1 MKKKFKRVNW
11 PRMIIQW
18 GVILFILILV
28 FRQYIFK
35 NHVADFEAYCPFGG
49 LQALGSFFLSQSLSC
64 TMTTMQIV
72 MGILLFAGVIIFS
85 KLFCSFIC
93 PLGTV
98 GEWLG
103 KLGDKL
109 KMRFTITGKADL
121 ALRFLKYA
129 LLFITVYFTLQSNE
143 LFCKKFDPYYA
154 SVTGFDTDVNVLY
167 AVIAIA
173 VLILGSLFV
182 RLFWC
187 KYLCPLGALSNIFKF
202 AGFFIVIMAAYL
214 IALKAGAAISYVWP
228 LAILCAGGF
237 IIEVSRLKSWFVPV
251 VKITRNA
258 PTCIDCGLCAK
269 KCHQAID
276 VDKVDVVRHVDCNL
290 CGDCVLVCPV
300 KNTLQV
306 NRRNSLKWI
315 SPIAVVL
322 LVAAGLS
329 LGSLW
334 ELPTIDQRW
343 FDKETMGKAEIYEQS
358 GLKNIKCFGSSTS
371 FANQM
376 RKVDGVLG
384 VATFV
389 KEHRVK
395 IWYDPE
401 KLDTVKLQEVMF
413 APDKTV
419 LRPIAPEVDSITV
432 VKLTLE
438 NFFDPY
444 DFIYL
449 TQLLEQKTSATGLV
463 SEFGCPPIV
472 KICFPSDSLPGEETL
487 KTILE
492 SKKLT
497 YGVNGSQTTVK
508 LGYKVASRPELSKT
522 GRSQYIR
529 MLFVPFDMDFND
541 RKAYSDSVVSIYE
554 VPLGQNAKLWKR
566 FSFLVSH
573 LSQDDGVVEF
583 RTDINPEEKEVA
595 HIFFVDTI
603 TNAGNIFK
611 ALAADSL
618 VVSYSTGETR
628 KLENMFSFETIGTVL
643 PKEQSIRRL
652 EN

>member
-18 GVILFILILV
+18 GVILFILGLV
-28 FRQYIFK
+28 FHQYILK

-49 LQALGSFFLSQSLSC
+49 IQALGSYLLSQALAC
-64 TMTTMQIV
+64 TMTTTQIV
-72 MGILLFAGVIIFS
+72 MGILLFGGVLIFS

-103 KLGDKL
+103 KIGDKL

-154 SVTGFDTDVNVLY
+154 AVSGFDTDVNLLY

-173 VLILGSLFV
+173 VLILGSIFV

-202 AGFFIVIMAAYL
+202 AGFFIVIMVVYIL
-214 IALKAGAAISYVWP
+214 ALRAGAEISYVWP

-251 VKITRNA
+251 VKITRKA
-258 PTCIDCGLCAK
+258 PSCIDCGLCAK

-315 SPIAVVL
+315 SPVATIV
-322 LVAAGLS
+322 LVAAGIS

-343 FDKETMGKAEIYEQS
+343 YDEETMEKAEIYEQS
-358 GLKNIKCFGSSTS
+358 GLKNIKCFGSSTA

-384 VATFV
+384 VATYV
-389 KEHRVK
+389 TDHRVK
-395 IWYDPE
+395 IYYDPA
-401 KLDTVKLQEVMF
+401 KLDPVKIQELMF
-413 APDKTV
+413 TPDKAMIRQIT
-419 LRPIAPEVDSITV
+419 PETDSVMV
-432 VKLTLE
+432 VSMTLE
-438 NFFDPY
+438 HFFDPL
-444 DFIYL
+444 DFSYL
-449 TQLLEQKTSATGLV
+449 ARMLQQGSGAVGLI

-472 KICFPSDSLPGEETL
+472 KIGFPTDSIPSEAELTAL
-487 KTILE
+487 LE
-492 SKKLT
+492 ADKLT
-497 YGVNGSQTTVK
+497 YGVNGDQTTVK
-508 LGYKVASRPELSKT
+508 TGYKVASDLGFSKT
-522 GRSQYIR
+522 GRIDFIR
-529 MLFVPFDMDFND
+529 MLFNPYAMDFND
-541 RKAYSDSVVSIYE
+541 REAFSDSVVSIYE
-554 VPLGQNAKLWKR
+554 VALGRECQTAEPLRLPGQ
-566 FSFLVSH
+566 S
-573 LSQDDGVVEF
+573 
-583 RTDINPEEKEVA
+583 P
-595 HIFFVDTI
+595 
-603 TNAGNIFK
+603 
-611 ALAADSL
+611 
-618 VVSYSTGETR
+618 
-628 KLENMFSFETIGTVL
+628 L
-643 PKEQSIRRL
+643 PG
-652 EN
+652 